1 MQEWGQI
8 QHHFV
13 TWISPSR
20 HISGADLVHIGRSMP
35 ARRAAFTLLE
45 ICLTLM
51 IGMMLIMLA
60 VPSVAGMLA
69 EQRLHETWNRF
80 EQLVNTARLKAIQ
93 EQQACRL
100 VWDRHQIVLKAAN
113 LQEGEREQGSS
124 LTMDDGEGYELVR
137 TASLIDPAPTV
148 WTFWPNGT
156 CEPVIVRYH
165 GRGGRWE
172 VRFDALN
179 SRGTFQQSETK

>member
-1 MQEWGQI
+1 
-8 QHHFV
+8 
-13 TWISPSR
+13 
-20 HISGADLVHIGRSMP
+20 MP

-51 IGMMLIMLA
+51 IGMILIMLA

-69 EQRLHETWNRF
+69 EQRLRETWDRF
-80 EQLVNTARLKAIQ
+80 EQLVNTARLKSMQ
-93 EQQACRL
+93 EQQPYRL
-100 VWDRHQIVLKAAN
+100 VWDRHQISLHAA
-113 LQEGEREQGSS
+113 LPQEGERGKGSS
-124 LTMDDGEGYELVR
+124 LNMDDGESYELVR
-137 TASLIDPAPTV
+137 TASLIISAPDV

-156 CEPVIVRYH
+156 CEPVVVRYH

-179 SRGTFQQSETK
+179 SHGTFQQSETK